1 MKKKIIS
8 FFLCFLLIFSFP
20 LYSYASDYELSPSYI
35 GTDVF
40 GNGYQTSCD
49 SSTCKFDGSSITW
62 SDSAHLVQT
71 ADIYACQFDF
81 SIIGSFSSD
90 DVITIN
96 YSNTLGGFKFNTAT
110 CSFYENGDKTSS
122 LSLTSSSGSFSYTVL
137 NNVDDVR
144 FIIYSEDLTKSPT
157 STTASTRFK
166 VTFSVET
173 AETGLLKTII
183 EYIKGIFSDLQDLPN
198 KISDFFADLKNNLSS
213 LFADVGEWFS
223 QLGDNL
229 KQWFESVGEWFSQL
243 GDNLKQWF
251 EDVGNWFSEL
261 FSNISAFFTGLWDDF
276 TEWFKS
282 LFIPRDGYFSEMF
295 NSFGQWLSDHLGFL
309 AQSADVITSLINTI
323 SNLDG
328 SSSGVIVFPEIR
340 LPFLDNPL
348 IMERQEF
355 DLLSYI
361 NSISVLKQIYQIYQL
376 IVTALFTFLFVKY
389 AYRKFEEILKG
400 REVTD

>member
-40 GNGYQTSCD
+40 GNGYQTACD
-49 SSTCKFDGSSITW
+49 SSTCKYDGSSITW
-62 SDSAHLVQT
+62 SGSANLVQT
-71 ADIYACQFDF
+71 ADINACQFEF

-137 NNVDDVR
+137 NNVDKVR
-144 FIIYSEDLTKSPT
+144 LIIYSDDLTKSPT
-157 STTASTRFK
+157 STTPSTRFK
-166 VTFSVET
+166 VTFSVEA

-183 EYIKGIFSDLQDLPN
+183 EYIKGIFSDIQDLPN

-229 KQWFESVGEWFSQL
+229 KQLFESVGEWFSQL

-251 EDVGNWFSEL
+251 ENVGNWFSEL

-282 LFIPRDGYFSEMF
+282 LFIPRDGYFLNCS
-295 NSFGQWLSDHLGFL
+295 
-309 AQSADVITSLINTI
+309 IY
-323 SNLDG
+323 
-328 SSSGVIVFPEIR
+328 SGNG
-340 LPFLDNPL
+340 L
-348 IMERQEF
+348 
-355 DLLSYI
+355 
-361 NSISVLKQIYQIYQL
+361 
-376 IVTALFTFLFVKY
+376 
-389 AYRKFEEILKG
+389 
-400 REVTD
+400 

>member
-20 LYSYASDYELSPSYI
+20 FSVSAADDSITFSADNLALVADSTAYGVI
-35 GTDVF
+35 GPV
-40 GNGYQTSCD
+40 
-49 SSTCKFDGSSITW
+49 FDGSLQLLPTDYDVTSNQVTAIQFIFSLKSNFTAGDQITTF
-62 SDSAHLVQT
+62 A
-71 ADIYACQFDF
+71 
-81 SIIGSFSSD
+81 
-90 DVITIN
+90 
-96 YSNTLGGFKFNTAT
+96 
-110 CSFYENGDKTSS
+110 TSS
-122 LSLTSSSGSFSYTVL
+122 LGGVAFTEGYYMVHEENSPGYTKVNVLSGDGIAVDYTVKTNCNRIRFVFYSTAIKHSG
-137 NNVDDVR
+137 NN
-144 FIIYSEDLTKSPT
+144 
-157 STTASTRFK
+157 TTASTRLK
-166 VTFSVET
+166 VTYNFTS
-173 AETGLLKTII
+173 ADIGLLNSII
-183 EYIKGIFSDLQDLPN
+183 EYVKGIFSDIQDLPN

-295 NSFGQWLSDHLGFL
+295 NLFGEWLSDHLGFL

>member
-20 LYSYASDYELSPSYI
+20 LYSFADSYTLDPEYLETCVYSS
-35 GTDVF
+35 GQFTA
-40 GNGYQTSCD
+40 CD
-49 SSTCKFDGSSITW
+49 PESCKFDGSSITW
-62 SDSAHLVQT
+62 ALISGEINTSDLYGCSFGFVVN
-71 ADIYACQFDF
+71 
-81 SIIGSFSSD
+81 GSFSSD

-96 YSNTLGGFKFNTAT
+96 YDNYLGGFKFNTAT
-110 CSFYENGDKTSS
+110 CTVRENGNTTTSIS
-122 LSLTSSSGSFSYTVL
+122 LNSSSGTFSYTVES
-137 NNVDDVR
+137 NVSHVI
-144 FIIYSEDLTKSPT
+144 FYIYSEDITKSPT
-157 STTASTRFK
+157 STTPSTRFK
-166 VTFSVET
+166 VSFSVET

-295 NSFGQWLSDHLGFL
+295 NLFGQWLSDHLGFL
-309 AQSADVITSLINTI
+309 AQSADVIISLINTI